1 MTRRLQLADSAAR
14 PAATRSVGART
25 GRGSQRP
32 AADADGARA
41 DGAGADDARA
51 DGAAP
56 DFSAAADGAAPT
68 AAGTTAATSARGDD
82 VPAVRGDGARGAEHD
97 GSRDGGRHR
106 VRERNRNASAA
117 PEADHR
123 RLAPVVGTGPS
134 GLLDDAN
141 RAIIEALQR
150 DGRLA
155 YGTIAE
161 EVGLSEAAVRRRVQ
175 RLREAGVMQI
185 VAVTDPLQL
194 GFHRQ
199 AMVGVR
205 VEGDVR
211 TVAERLSSLDEVD
224 YVVMCAGSFDL
235 LVEVVC
241 EDDDAL
247 FQLLNDSFRSIPG
260 VRGTESFVYLKLA
273 KQTYSWGTR

>member
-1 MTRRLQLADSAAR
+1 MNPIEPAGGDNGSAREGNGA
-14 PAATRSVGART
+14 SVG
-25 GRGSQRP
+25 GSGSGP
-32 AADADGARA
+32 DGASHGTN
-41 DGAGADDARA
+41 GAN
-51 DGAAP
+51 
-56 DFSAAADGAAPT
+56 
-68 AAGTTAATSARGDD
+68 
-82 VPAVRGDGARGAEHD
+82 GDGARSARGVRSMKPLGSKAGAK
-97 GSRDGGRHR
+97 
-106 VRERNRNASAA
+106 
-117 PEADHR
+117 
-123 RLAPVVGTGPS
+123 GTRAFGNGPS

-150 DGRLA
+150 DGRLP

-211 TVAERLSSLDEVD
+211 LVADKLSELEEVD

-247 FQLLNDSFRSIPG
+247 FKLLNDSFRSIPG
-260 VRGTESFVYLKLA
+260 VRSTESFVYLKLA
-273 KQTYSWGTR
+273 KQTYTWGTR

>member
-1 MTRRLQLADSAAR
+1 MNPIEAATAGSVGDGGSVSAA
-14 PAATRSVGART
+14 G
-25 GRGSQRP
+25 GL
-32 AADADGARA
+32 
-41 DGAGADDARA
+41 
-51 DGAAP
+51 
-56 DFSAAADGAAPT
+56 AAADGA
-68 AAGTTAATSARGDD
+68 
-82 VPAVRGDGARGAEHD
+82 DGAPHALRAG
-97 GSRDGGRHR
+97 
-106 VRERNRNASAA
+106 
-117 PEADHR
+117 
-123 RLAPVVGTGPS
+123 RLAVKGTRVAGRPS

-150 DGRLA
+150 DGRLP
-155 YGTIAE
+155 YGSIAE

-175 RLREAGVMQI
+175 RLRDAGVMQI

-199 AMVGVR
+199 AMVGIS

-211 TVAERLSSLDEVD
+211 MVAEKLSELDEVD

-247 FQLLNDSFRSIPG
+247 FRLLNDSIRSIPG

>member
-1 MTRRLQLADSAAR
+1 ME
-14 PAATRSVGART
+14 RSVERLLE
-25 GRGSQRP
+25 RKI
-32 AADADGARA
+32 
-41 DGAGADDARA
+41 
-51 DGAAP
+51 
-56 DFSAAADGAAPT
+56 
-68 AAGTTAATSARGDD
+68 
-82 VPAVRGDGARGAEHD
+82 
-97 GSRDGGRHR
+97 
-106 VRERNRNASAA
+106 ERNGRSGGSSPGNG
-117 PEADHR
+117 
-123 RLAPVVGTGPS
+123 PVRI
-134 GLLDDAN
+134 LDESN
-141 RAIIEALQR
+141 RAIVEALQR
-150 DGRLA
+150 DGRLP

-194 GFHRQ
+194 GFQRQ

-211 TVAERLSSLDEVD
+211 LVADELSGLDEVD

-247 FQLLNDSFRSIPG
+247 FRLLNDSFRTVAG
-260 VRGTESFVYLKLA
+260 VRSTESFVYLKLA

>member
-1 MTRRLQLADSAAR
+1 MKERE
-14 PAATRSVGART
+14 
-25 GRGSQRP
+25 
-32 AADADGARA
+32 
-41 DGAGADDARA
+41 DD
-51 DGAAP
+51 
-56 DFSAAADGAAPT
+56 T
-68 AAGTTAATSARGDD
+68 A
-82 VPAVRGDGARGAEHD
+82 
-97 GSRDGGRHR
+97 GSRDPLADEKGRR
-106 VRERNRNASAA
+106 SGTDAA
-117 PEADHR
+117 
-123 RLAPVVGTGPS
+123 VSSGGPS
-134 GLLDDAN
+134 GLLDAAN
-141 RAIIEALQR
+141 RAVIEALQR
-150 DGRLA
+150 DGRTP

-161 EVGLSEAAVRRRVQ
+161 QVGMSEAAVRRRVQ

-194 GFHRQ
+194 GFQRQ
-199 AMVGVR
+199 AMVGVT

-211 TVAERLSSLDEVD
+211 LVAEKLSELDDVD

-247 FQLLNDSFRSIPG
+247 FRLLNDSIRAIPG

>member
-14 PAATRSVGART
+14 AAATRSVRAGAA
-25 GRGSQRP
+25 RGSQSP
-32 AADADGARA
+32 AADAGVADADAGVADAGVA
-41 DGAGADDARA
+41 DGD
-51 DGAAP
+51 AP
-56 DFSAAADGAAPT
+56 DFSAAADAAV
-68 AAGTTAATSARGDD
+68 ADAATSASGDHA
-82 VPAVRGDGARGAEHD
+82 PTVRGDGARGVEHD
-97 GSRDGGRHR
+97 GSRDGGRHS
-106 VRERNRNASAA
+106 VRERSRNGSTAL
-117 PEADHR
+117 EGDHR

-134 GLLDDAN
+134 GLLDNAN

-247 FQLLNDSFRSIPG
+247 FHLLNDSFRSIPG

>member
-1 MTRRLQLADSAAR
+1 MTRAR
-14 PAATRSVGART
+14 ATESVRASGAATE
-25 GRGSQRP
+25 
-32 AADADGARA
+32 D
-41 DGAGADDARA
+41 
-51 DGAAP
+51 
-56 DFSAAADGAAPT
+56 
-68 AAGTTAATSARGDD
+68 
-82 VPAVRGDGARGAEHD
+82 
-97 GSRDGGRHR
+97 
-106 VRERNRNASAA
+106 A
-117 PEADHR
+117 PEAASEAEARTPHR
-123 RLAPVVGTGPS
+123 SLPGNGTGPS

-155 YGTIAE
+155 YGAIAE

-194 GFHRQ
+194 GIRRQ

-205 VEGDVR
+205 VDGDVR
-211 TVAERLSSLDEVD
+211 AVAEKLSALDEVD
-224 YVVMCAGSFDL
+224 YVVVCAGSFDL
-235 LVEVVC
+235 LAEVVC

-247 FQLLNDSFRSIPG
+247 FRLLNDAFRSIPG
-260 VRGTESFVYLKLA
+260 VTATESFVYLKLT

>member
-1 MTRRLQLADSAAR
+1 MSSIEPDRGDHGGPGDPGRSRDLGLDGRTDDPDPTHAAR
-14 PAATRSVGART
+14 AARSGI
-25 GRGSQRP
+25 
-32 AADADGARA
+32 
-41 DGAGADDARA
+41 
-51 DGAAP
+51 
-56 DFSAAADGAAPT
+56 
-68 AAGTTAATSARGDD
+68 
-82 VPAVRGDGARGAEHD
+82 
-97 GSRDGGRHR
+97 
-106 VRERNRNASAA
+106 
-117 PEADHR
+117 
-123 RLAPVVGTGPS
+123 GTGPS
-134 GLLDDAN
+134 GLLDEAN
-141 RAIIEALQR
+141 RAVIEALQR
-150 DGRLA
+150 DGRLP
-155 YGTIAE
+155 YGAIAD

-211 TVAERLSSLDEVD
+211 LVADKLSELEEVD

-247 FQLLNDSFRSIPG
+247 FRLLNDSIRSVPG